1 MNCKFCNGKCVKD
14 GHQKNG
20 IQRYECKDCHRKQ
33 QASYAYNAYDPSL
46 NKSITTFIK
55 EGVGIRSI
63 ARILEISITTLTK
76 RILSISSS
84 IITPHIIAD
93 AVYEVDEIKTFVGRK
108 TDHIWVTYALNRDD
122 KSVSCFSVGP
132 RTNETLRKVTDK
144 LSNAKR
150 VYTDKLRQY
159 RTLLSPAIHKTTN
172 RGTNHIERYNP
183 DHTNPHQTIES
194 SNNLLQSSNIYA
206 LCSYENLFLGLNNKA
221 FFEVF
226 PQFILILENVF
237 LYLAHILRCCL
248 NVN

>member
-46 NKSITTFIK
+46 NKSITTVIK

-172 RGTNHIERYNP
+172 RGTNHIERYNL
-183 DHTNPHQTIES
+183 TIRTHIKRLNRRTICYS
-194 SNNLLQSSNIYA
+194 RAISMLYAVMKIY
-206 LCSYENLFLGLNNKA
+206 FWG
-221 FFEVF
+221 
-226 PQFILILENVF
+226 
-237 LYLAHILRCCL
+237 
-248 NVN
+248 

>member
-108 TDHIWVTYALNRDD
+108 KDHIWVAYALNCAD
-122 KSVSCFSVGP
+122 KSVVCFSVGP
-132 RTNETLRKVTDK
+132 RTNETLSKVTDK
-144 LSNAKR
+144 LANAR
-150 VYTDKLRQY
+150 LIYTDKLRQY
-159 RTLLSPAIHKTTN
+159 KFLISPEIHRTAH
-172 RGTNHIERYNP
+172 RGTNHIERHNL
-183 DHTNPHQTIES
+183 TIRTHIKRLTRRTICFS
-194 SNNLLQSSNIYA
+194 RKAIMLYAVLKIY
-206 LCSYENLFLGLNNKA
+206 FWG
-221 FFEVF
+221 
-226 PQFILILENVF
+226 
-237 LYLAHILRCCL
+237 
-248 NVN
+248 